1 VSQPHLRIGPRLPAA
16 GPTAGVIPYRGRTG
30 AGCGQAG
37 QRGET
42 TPASPVTVS
51 TACLNSYTLTA
62 MESEREERLT
72 VFPGLREL
80 AERRRRGVID
90 ELAAARR
97 EQGLSQTVVAA
108 RMRTSQSVV
117 ARLESGAIDVRLS
130 TLERYAAAVGR
141 DLDLRVRP
149 ADGSRP

>member
-1 VSQPHLRIGPRLPAA
+1 MEPEPEGP
-16 GPTAGVIPYRGRTG
+16 
-30 AGCGQAG
+30 
-37 QRGET
+37 
-42 TPASPVTVS
+42 
-51 TACLNSYTLTA
+51 LTA
-62 MESEREERLT
+62 
-72 VFPGLREL
+72 FPGLQGL

-117 ARLESGAIDVRLS
+117 ARIESGAIDVRLS

-141 DLDLRVRP
+141 GLDLRIRP
-149 ADGSRP
+149 TDGSGP